1 MNTTIWTLLIV
12 FVIAPLGALACDRS
26 LFRNWIWHIAPE
38 KVRDYEEHS
47 GVTGKTPH
55 QVARAGSLRGITDA
69 DMARHDVSNAEDG
82 SNPSAHR
89 QYRPGAQVA
98 R

>member
-1 MNTTIWTLLIV
+1 MPVGRRTIKSMDATTIWTLLSI
-12 FVIAPLGALACDRS
+12 FVIAPLGALAFDRP
-26 LFRNWIWHIAPE
+26 LFGNWIWHIAPE

-69 DMARHDVSNAEDG
+69 DMAGHDVSNAVG
-82 SNPSAHR
+82 MSRA
-89 QYRPGAQVA
+89 A
-98 R
+98 

>member
-1 MNTTIWTLLIV
+1 MLLA
-12 FVIAPLGALACDRS
+12 FDRPLFG
-26 LFRNWIWHIAPE
+26 NWIWHIVPE

-69 DMARHDVSNAEDG
+69 GMARGGINDLRAF
-82 SNPSAHR
+82 
-89 QYRPGAQVA
+89 A